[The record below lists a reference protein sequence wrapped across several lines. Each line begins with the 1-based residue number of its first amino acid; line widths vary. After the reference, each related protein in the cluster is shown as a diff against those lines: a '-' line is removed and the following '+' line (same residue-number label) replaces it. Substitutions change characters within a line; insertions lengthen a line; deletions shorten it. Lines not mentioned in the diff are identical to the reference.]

1 MSLVLRKNLPTKPC
15 IRLIFLQDCR
25 WDITWNF
32 LIFFFISLEKSSSKI
47 SFETKLE
54 KKMFSS
60 KHIVHLGDGID
71 KLIVVHLWVIDANM
85 LYCWF
90 WLSSTTEPPVQY
102 LVLRLGILWSI
113 LPVASTDYQN
123 KVWKQLLSM
132 NEVPTMVQG
141 NLRSKRYDEKSSLLE
156 LVLTVIC
163 C

>member
-1 MSLVLRKNLPTKPC
+1 
-15 IRLIFLQDCR
+15 
-25 WDITWNF
+25 
-32 LIFFFISLEKSSSKI
+32 
-47 SFETKLE
+47 
-54 KKMFSS
+54 MFSS

-141 NLRSKRYDEKSSLLE
+141 NLKSKMYDEKSSLLE
-156 LVLTVIC
+156 LVLIVIYC
-163 C
+163 